1 METSLTELL
10 TYYVI
15 VAVVFIGAPGVF
27 FFIVFMPALQNTK
40 GRMVGYK
47 DHKLYG
53 DSSIYENTKSDTN
66 GYFLQVSGN
75 NPWHLA
81 TTFLLKNG
89 EIKWTK
95 KQNAS
100 TDGQRWLES
109 SQRWVVTRPLDNS
122 SPESGERYVTHGSIP
137 HRWVYICRPIDG
149 GRCWWWWQ
157 WTRWWYADTSVCTDT
172 KLILDSLHNVEGLF
186 LCLEIKST

>member
-15 VAVVFIGAPGVF
+15 VSVVFIGAPGVF

-66 GYFLQVSGN
+66 EYFLQVSGN
-75 NPWHLA
+75 NP
-81 TTFLLKNG
+81 
-89 EIKWTK
+89 
-95 KQNAS
+95 
-100 TDGQRWLES
+100 
-109 SQRWVVTRPLDNS
+109 
-122 SPESGERYVTHGSIP
+122 
-137 HRWVYICRPIDG
+137 
-149 GRCWWWWQ
+149 
-157 WTRWWYADTSVCTDT
+157 
-172 KLILDSLHNVEGLF
+172 
-186 LCLEIKST
+186 